1 MANTLMSELGET
13 PQRSGG
19 DEELI
24 PVLGDVAAL
33 AGMMVG
39 ILSTGK
45 VVPIDADSATLGI
58 SFIGIMDRHPTVDYD
73 TIVGDEILNNVIVP
87 KSGRKYDCFIED
99 MGDTFLK
106 GTPLTFGT
114 TTAGSLMKVANA
126 STLGT
131 LNNTLVIDDTVDILA
146 QPIVAYLDEKVISTQ
161 KVAHIRWA

>member
-24 PVLGDVAAL
+24 PTLGDGAAK

-39 ILSTGK
+39 LLSTGK
-45 VVPIDADSATLGI
+45 VAAIDGDSATVGI
-58 SFIGIMDRHPTVDYD
+58 NFIGIMDRSVTIDYD
-73 TIVGDEILNNVIVP
+73 TAITDALLNNVIVP
-87 KSGRKYDCFIED
+87 SSGRKYDAFIVD
-99 MGDTFLK
+99 ATTIGLK
-106 GTPLTFGT
+106 GVPLTFSAV
-114 TTAGSLMKVANA
+114 TAGSLVMVANA

-146 QPIVAYLDEKVISTQ
+146 QPIVAYLDEDVATGDT
-161 KVAHIRWA
+161 VAHIRWA

>member
-1 MANTLMSELGET
+1 MANTKMSELGET

-24 PVLGDVAAL
+24 PVLGDTAAL

-39 ILSTGK
+39 LLDTGK

-73 TIVGDEILNNVIVP
+73 TIVGDGILNNAMVP
-87 KSGRKYDCFIED
+87 KSGRKYDCFVED
-99 MGDTFLK
+99 MTTIGKK
-106 GTPLTFGT
+106 GVPLTFSV
-114 TTAGSLMKVANA
+114 TTAGSLVMVANA
-126 STLGT
+126 SSLGT

-146 QPIVAYLDEKVISTQ
+146 QPIVAYLDEDIATGDL
-161 KVAHIRWA
+161 VAHIRWA